1 MLHNMPV
8 RKMPVSVN
16 RSTCIQANES
26 IPSLLRVNRLMTSLS
41 AWLLTMGTRAS
52 HTICKLMAVNWL
64 HTCNCALEKISLI
77 AGCEPVTAPAAEP
90 VFFGCILA
98 APAAF
103 FPALFASATHTLVRS
118 SSRAIRFRLRRRRQD
133 ETHLSSGLISALE
146 QMALL
151 SSPLAAETT
160 KNPPAELRGLFQ

>member
-1 MLHNMPV
+1 MLHNMLV

-16 RSTCIQANES
+16 RNTCIQANES
-26 IPSLLRVNRLMTSLS
+26 FPSLLRVKRLTTSLS
-41 AWLLTMGTRAS
+41 TWLLTMATRAS

-64 HTCNCALEKISLI
+64 HTCNCALEKSSFI
-77 AGCEPVTAPAAEP
+77 AVCEPDTAPAAER
-90 VFFGCILA
+90 VFFGCMIA

-103 FPALFASATHTLVRS
+103 FPALFASATHKSVRS
-118 SSRAIRFRLRRRRQD
+118 ASRVIRFRLQRRRED
-133 ETHLSSGLISALE
+133 ETHLSSGLTSALE

-151 SSPLAAETT
+151 WSPLAAETT

>member
-1 MLHNMPV
+1 MLV

-16 RSTCIQANES
+16 RNTCIQANES
-26 IPSLLRVNRLMTSLS
+26 FPSLLRVKRLTTSLS
-41 AWLLTMGTRAS
+41 TWLLTMATRAS

-64 HTCNCALEKISLI
+64 HTCNCALEKSSLI
-77 AGCEPVTAPAAEP
+77 AGCEPDTAPAAER

-103 FPALFASATHTLVRS
+103 FPALFASATHKSVRS
-118 SSRAIRFRLRRRRQD
+118 ASRVIRFRLQRRRED

-151 SSPLAAETT
+151 WSPLAAETT